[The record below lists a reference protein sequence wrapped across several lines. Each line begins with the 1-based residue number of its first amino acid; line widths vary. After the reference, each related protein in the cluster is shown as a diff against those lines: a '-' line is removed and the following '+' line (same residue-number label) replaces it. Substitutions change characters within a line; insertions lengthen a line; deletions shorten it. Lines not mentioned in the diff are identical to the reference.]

1 MIMRASEGR
10 VSCMGGLLSKPSRDV
25 VKRGYLSTQD
35 EMYAKRLAFEAILP
49 TSTCAEHSS
58 CNGIFPSSPDT
69 PPGLPRLM
77 ACPVKY
83 EHGMMHTPEFCHQSS
98 GWAHAAGSR
107 HVVSAARCSYG
118 QLVLPQASFVYWKT
132 TAVRPYRGCNGHV
145 EMRGQKILWP
155 PLQSLCR
162 ATNGSSSAHRF
173 VHLQYLCDHHA
184 TSKALFPYI
193 AYSVV

>member
-49 TSTCAEHSS
+49 TSTCAERSS

-118 QLVLPQASFVYWKT
+118 QLVLPQASSISQMRWTRRHAGTKHVV
-132 TAVRPYRGCNGHV
+132 TAIAKLLPRHQWRF
-145 EMRGQKILWP
+145 K
-155 PLQSLCR
+155 R
-162 ATNGSSSAHRF
+162 APTRTSSVS
-173 VHLQYLCDHHA
+173 Q
-184 TSKALFPYI
+184 
-193 AYSVV
+193 